1 MTPPTRTPS
10 TTTPATATAATA
22 ARRERPQQRPAV
34 TPDLLAGLA
43 GKLTARDRW
52 LLGMLAEHR
61 VLTTTQ
67 ITALAFRGA
76 RRQTER
82 RLAGLWAWRCIDRF
96 RPHTPRGAGSAPF
109 HWVLDD
115 AGAAVL
121 AATHGLTAREFGH
134 HRSTALGIAHSQRLA
149 HTVGTNTLL
158 AALAAPTGGAEGSGS
173 GRRSGTQPA
182 PPDAGRL
189 VAWWGERRCA
199 AAWGD
204 LARPDAA
211 GTWQAPGGATL
222 GFAVEY
228 DTGTEALPRVAG
240 KLADYADLAAAVG
253 HVLPVLFW
261 LPSIAREAAL
271 HRQLDPTGLLVATA
285 TAEHAATAGGPTQP
299 VWRPAAPAGPG
310 LGQRGTRQGRVTLDQ
325 LTTSWATTTR
335 ATTTRATTTGATTG
349 TLPVATVDVGLG
361 WPAPDPLPPRQ
372 QHPAPA
378 GANPGGVHN
387 GLHNGADTGTG
398 SDSGT
403 ENDGGHQDR
412 GRDRAGRSWRS

>member
-1 MTPPTRTPS
+1 MTG
-10 TTTPATATAATA
+10 AAASA
-22 ARRERPQQRPAV
+22 ARRDRIQQRPAV

-43 GKLTARDRW
+43 GKLTTRDRW

-67 ITALAFRGA
+67 ITGLAFRGA
-76 RRQTER
+76 RRQAER
-82 RLAGLWAWRCIDRF
+82 RLAGLWAWRCVDRF

-121 AATHGLTAREFGH
+121 AAAHRITAREFGH
-134 HRSTALGIAHSQRLA
+134 HRATALGISHSQRLA

-158 AALAAPTGGAEGSGS
+158 AALAAPTSRADGTGTGSSSAEGSAS
-173 GRRSGTQPA
+173 
-182 PPDAGRL
+182 GRL
-189 VAWWGERRCA
+189 VTWWGERRCA

-211 GTWQAPGGATL
+211 GTWEAPGGATM

-228 DTGTEALPRVAG
+228 DTGTEALPRVAR

-253 HVLPVLFW
+253 HILPVLFW

-285 TAEHAATAGGPTQP
+285 TAEHAATAGGPTRQ

-310 LGQRGTRQGRVTLDQ
+310 HRGIRQGRVTLDQ
-325 LTTSWATTTR
+325 LTTDWATTDWA
-335 ATTTRATTTGATTG
+335 ATTRGTMTGAAFG
-349 TLPVATVDVGLG
+349 ALPIATVDVGLG
-361 WPAPDPLPPRQ
+361 WPAPDPLPPP
-372 QHPAPA
+372 QHPVPSGADPHGA
-378 GANPGGVHN
+378 DPSGADPGGANRSGVHN
-387 GLHNGADTGTG
+387 GADVETGGGAKTG
-398 SDSGT
+398 SGSGS
-403 ENDGGHQDR
+403 EDR
-412 GRDRAGRSWRS
+412 GRGRAGRSWES

>member
-10 TTTPATATAATA
+10 STARTGAGASAAPRDRT
-22 ARRERPQQRPAV
+22 RQRPAV

-67 ITALAFRGA
+67 ITALAYRGA
-76 RRQTER
+76 RRQAER

-121 AATHGLTAREFGH
+121 AATHGLTVREFGH
-134 HRSTALGIAHSQRLA
+134 HRATALGIAHSQRLA

-158 AALAAPTGGAEGSGS
+158 TALAAPTGPADRSGAGVGSADSSGADGNGS
-173 GRRSGTQPA
+173 GR
-182 PPDAGRL
+182 L
-189 VAWWGERRCA
+189 IAWWGERRCA

-211 GTWQAPGGATL
+211 GTWQAPGGATV

-240 KLADYADLAAAVG
+240 KLADYANLAAAVG

-285 TAEHAATAGGPTQP
+285 TAEHAGTAGGPTQP
-299 VWRPAAPAGPG
+299 VWRPAAPTGPG
-310 LGQRGTRQGRVTLDQ
+310 REQRRTRQGRVTLDQ
-325 LTTSWATTTR
+325 LTTGWATTTS
-335 ATTTRATTTGATTG
+335 ATITGAAMTG
-349 TLPVATVDVGLG
+349 AALGALPVAAVDVGLG
-361 WPAPDPLPPRQ
+361 WPAPDPLPPPQ
-372 QHPAPA
+372 QHPVPSGADPS
-378 GANPGGVHN
+378 GANRSDV
-387 GLHNGADTGTG
+387 HNGADIGTG
-398 SDSGT
+398 GGAKTGSGT
-403 ENDGGHQDR
+403 EDR
-412 GRDRAGRSWRS
+412 GRDQAGRSWRS

>member
-1 MTPPTRTPS
+1 MTPPTRPP
-10 TTTPATATAATA
+10 TTTPGTGVAVSA
-22 ARRERPQQRPAV
+22 ARRDRTGQRPAV

-67 ITALAFRGA
+67 ITALAFPGA
-76 RRQTER
+76 RRQAER
-82 RLAGLWAWRCIDRF
+82 RLAGLWAWRCVDRF

-121 AATHGLTAREFGH
+121 AAAHGLTAREFGH
-134 HRSTALGIAHSQRLA
+134 HRATALGIAHSQRLA
-149 HTVGTNTLL
+149 HTVGTNALL
-158 AALAAPTGGAEGSGS
+158 AALAAPTGRADRSGVDSSGADSSGADSSGS
-173 GRRSGTQPA
+173 GR
-182 PPDAGRL
+182 L
-189 VAWWGERRCA
+189 VTWWGERRCA

-253 HVLPVLFW
+253 QVLPVLFW

-285 TAEHAATAGGPTQP
+285 TAEHAATAGGPTRP

-310 LGQRGTRQGRVTLDQ
+310 RGQRGTRQGRVTLDQ
-325 LTTSWATTTR
+325 LTTGWATTTR
-335 ATTTRATTTGATTG
+335 PTTGATTG

-361 WPAPDPLPPRQ
+361 WPAPDPLPPPQ

-378 GANPGGVHN
+378 GANPGGVHNGLHN